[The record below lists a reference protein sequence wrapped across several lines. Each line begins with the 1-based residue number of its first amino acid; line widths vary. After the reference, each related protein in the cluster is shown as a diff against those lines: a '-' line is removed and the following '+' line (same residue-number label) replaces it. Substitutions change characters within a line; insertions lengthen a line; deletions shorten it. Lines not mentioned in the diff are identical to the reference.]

1 MERKQYD
8 RAASLAEKF
17 EDFEMLMRICD
28 ATDNQE
34 RLQKYRTVYADKV
47 RHFVSVSS

>member
-1 MERKQYD
+1 MLSYAVEHKQYD

-17 EDFEMLMRICD
+17 EDFELLMRICD

-34 RLQKYRTVYADKV
+34 RLQRYRAQYSDKV
-47 RHFVSVSS
+47 RLS